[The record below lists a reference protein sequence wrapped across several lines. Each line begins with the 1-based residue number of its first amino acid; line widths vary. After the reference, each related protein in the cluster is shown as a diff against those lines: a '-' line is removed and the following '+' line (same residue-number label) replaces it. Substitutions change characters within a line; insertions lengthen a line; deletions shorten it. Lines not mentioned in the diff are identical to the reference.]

1 LDGNECR
8 NPFTYS
14 IESVKPMR
22 ALRKCEHSLSRHIS
36 AAYLLHVRE
45 RWVAVPYAAVVS
57 IRPGAERGH
66 GMVHVDIHHAGK
78 ESDWIHVR
86 VKGQMGTLTL
96 GVCGAAPIYV
106 ELTSANVA

>member
-1 LDGNECR
+1 
-8 NPFTYS
+8 
-14 IESVKPMR
+14 
-22 ALRKCEHSLSRHIS
+22 
-36 AAYLLHVRE
+36 
-45 RWVAVPYAAVVS
+45 
-57 IRPGAERGH
+57 
-66 GMVHVDIHHAGK
+66 MVHVDIHHAGK